1 MKQKSK
7 FFLVYSIALFSV
19 ALILI
24 LFSSFMGIRNKEQ
37 TNNLSNNIQAL
48 QDQNETLSKEKAE
61 KETENS
67 ELLKQIDIL
76 TNENKKLTATVAI
89 MQLQSIIDSE
99 EPDEEEALNG
109 KLEQIKDALDEGRI
123 SDAQT
128 ALDSFTDEEKEVISL
143 LSDDAKSI
151 FEQIGANIK

>member
-128 ALDSFTDEEKEVISL
+128 ALDSFTEEEKEVISL

>member
-1 MKQKSK
+1 M
-7 FFLVYSIALFSV
+7 VYSIALFSV